1 MTLDPK
7 ALEAAQEAFRW
18 SFGKQAYIR
27 VREVV
32 YEYLRAREA
41 QGFVE
46 VPVEPTQEMLNAG
59 VIARR
64 SVRLGGAGV
73 QSTDATSARE
83 YAFELAVYPAM
94 LAARPQKET
103 DQ

>member
-7 ALEAAQEAFRW
+7 ALEAAMQDVKRFRFRTD
-18 SFGKQAYIR
+18 STIDDFVFMTAQAAITA
-27 VREVV
+27 
-32 YEYLRAREA
+32 YLHKRKA

-46 VPVEPTQEMLNAG
+46 VPVEPTPEMIEAG
-59 VIARR
+59 
-64 SVRLGGAGV
+64 
-73 QSTDATSARE
+73 
-83 YAFELAVYPAM
+83 FYPATQKRGAKSVWGCM